1 MPDAHDEAAD
11 VGDGGPRPGDPRS
24 TGPRPGAR
32 WRDAVWLLV
41 ATGLGTLTLWQLLRL
56 VLTVGSDAGM
66 QPGGGGL
73 LLAIAITVAWLL
85 TISWL
90 VLGAWRR
97 TVWGCPFEHEQDAP
111 PARRCPRHGLLP
123 PG

>member
-11 VGDGGPRPGDPRS
+11 LSGEGPRPGDPRS
-24 TGPRPGAR
+24 AGPRPGAR
-32 WRDAVWLLV
+32 WRDAVWLVV
-41 ATGLGTLTLWQLLRL
+41 AGGLGTVTVWQLLRL
-56 VLTVGSDAGM
+56 VLTVGSDPGL
-66 QPGGGGL
+66 QLGGGGL
-73 LLAIAITVAWLL
+73 LLAIAITVVWLL
-85 TISWL
+85 TVSWL

-97 TVWGCPFEHEQDAP
+97 TVWGCPFDHEHDAP